1 MDTSTVFKRGNWSD
15 AEILDLI
22 RNAQESQWFTSGE
35 IRVAGGSNID
45 QIKDNLKE
53 PRSADQI
60 KRKFSVV
67 YLM

>member
-1 MDTSTVFKRGNWSD
+1 MFKRGNWSD

-35 IRVAGGSNID
+35 IRAAGGSNID

>member
-35 IRVAGGSNID
+35 IRAAGGSNID